1 MDEARQAARQF
12 FGRNDVFA
20 ETANYLLRDGKQRFA
35 PEELCDLEG
44 MEIKEGGK
52 PFHVPEER
60 DLMRFWNGGDQGH
73 LIIALDLA
81 YQPAWP
87 TEMRYRDALT
97 YYDEFGTVYEDWATA
112 AAGIRKQPPVDGS
125 VYLTELILRA
135 PRDEKLIPVI
145 SLNVNLQPKAWDT
158 PITYHEML
166 HMKDPEVLKL
176 IQDYGMYLLDPYNTE
191 DDVCRQFQTELRYIL
206 PMLKYRDSPEKL
218 EACFRADKPSA
229 LSPEAL
235 ELLRTHGYPDQTLEN
250 WMGKATET
258 T

>member
-125 VYLTELILRA
+125 VYFTELILRA

-145 SLNVNLQPKAWDT
+145 SLHVNLQPKAWDT
-158 PITYHEML
+158 PLSIAEMVGNPV
-166 HMKDPEVLKL
+166 MAKAFGKYE
-176 IQDYGMYLLDPYNTE
+176 MRLLDPYNTE
-191 DDVCRQFQTELRYIL
+191 DDVCRQFQTELRYIV
-206 PMLKYRDSPEKL
+206 PMLKYRGSPEKL
-218 EACFRADKPSA
+218 EAYFGADKPGT
-229 LSPEAL
+229 LSPEAVA
-235 ELLRTHGYPDQTLEN
+235 LLRTHGYPDWVPEIR
-250 WMGKATET
+250 
-258 T
+258 